1 MTDQLRDPLKWPNPS
16 RQAYVRKFALVYCLV
31 TLSFS
36 AFFTPQDFNLKVSVI
51 VNGLLFFI
59 GSPFW
64 FRNTRVSPYWLN
76 VLSQIGNAG
85 ASVWICS
92 FLGPTSHINLVAIPQ
107 FIMALMMFSGS
118 HNKTTLFSGVLCVGL
133 LSLPL
138 FPFVDTWYL
147 HKRMPEGDL
156 KILRELMDLTI
167 FAFCAFQFRIITEAW
182 AKLLQESETQRLR
195 YQHQNNWRKRLLH
208 ILSHDVKEPVVQS
221 LVAVRNLKRKL
232 NPEKLSLANTI
243 ESAQL
248 SIKEMITNIE
258 LTNSDEEGQ
267 FDTFSRLPVTTLS
280 VRDVMERLLPWF
292 ESRLS
297 EKGLT
302 LNLTAASD
310 SHTITAPAD
319 LFIYQLFMNL
329 LSNAVKFAPVG
340 SAIVLETRKDP
351 SGIVRWIL
359 MDSGMGIQPT
369 SFNPGNAI
377 QTGTIGER
385 GSGLGLQIVRT
396 FAASAKLE
404 VSWYSPHL
412 PESPTWTAPPEKGTW
427 AVLSQKLPHQA

>member
-1 MTDQLRDPLKWPNPS
+1 MKDQIRDPLKWPNPS
-16 RQAYVRKFALVYCLV
+16 RQAYVRKFSLVYCLV

-51 VNGLLFFI
+51 VNGLLFLI

-107 FIMALMMFSGS
+107 FIMALMMFSGTYP
-118 HNKTTLFSGVLCVGL
+118 KTTFASGVLCVGL

-138 FPFVDTWYL
+138 FPFVETWYL

-167 FAFCAFQFRIITEAW
+167 FGFCAFQFRIITEAW
-182 AKLLQESETQRLR
+182 AKLLQESEAQRIR
-195 YQHQNNWRKRLLH
+195 FQHQNSWRKRLLH
-208 ILSHDVKEPVVQS
+208 ILSHDVKEPVVQT
-221 LVAVRNLKRKL
+221 LVAVRNLKRNL
-232 NPEKLSLANTI
+232 AVEKLPLANTI

-258 LTNSDEEGQ
+258 LTNSEE
-267 FDTFSRLPVTTLS
+267 DNHTDVPSNLPITSIS
-280 VRDVMERLLPWF
+280 VRDTMERLMPWF

-297 EKGLT
+297 EKGLK
-302 LNLTAASD
+302 LDVSDASD
-310 SHTITAPAD
+310 SHSLTAPGD
-319 LFIYQLFMNL
+319 LFTYQLFMNL
-329 LSNAVKFAPVG
+329 LSNAVKFAPIG
-340 SAIVLETRKDP
+340 SSIVLETRKESD
-351 SGIVRWIL
+351 GVTRWIL
-359 MDSGMGIQPT
+359 KDAGEGITPSAFAEGAT
-369 SFNPGNAI
+369 I
-377 QTGTIGER
+377 KTGTLGER

-396 FAASAKLE
+396 FAPIAQLE
-404 VSWYSPHL
+404 VTWFSPHL
-412 PESPTWTAPPEKGTW
+412 PQGPTWTAPPEKGTW